1 MARIDRDN
9 PQAEQ
14 MADESMVRTLRAQA
28 DALWPQEAPLF
39 DRYAIGEGSR
49 ILDAGCKIE
58 TDPRRYR
65 VVVVPTGQ
73 TLAKMAF
80 GSEEIDYNM
89 ALITALGGTRAKL
102 EDEVAALRE
111 ARRFL

>member
-1 MARIDRDN
+1 MPSVVARGGKLKDC
-9 PQAEQ
+9 AT
-14 MADESMVRTLRAQA
+14 ALSRTVV
-28 DALWPQEAPLF
+28 
-39 DRYAIGEGSR
+39 
-49 ILDAGCKIE
+49 LDPGCKIE
-58 TDPRRYR
+58 ADPRRYR

-73 TLAKMAF
+73 TLARMSF

-89 ALITALGGTRAKL
+89 GLITELGGTRAKL